1 MAEQHAEESLHG
13 AGQALHDTAAH
24 AESAMGDAADGVHD
38 AATDAHAGAVD
49 AAHDVA
55 HDAGA
60 HAAPHYPRHTAHPPE
75 LPHFVQIWW
84 LSDKEELEAEGK
96 DPYGEPGGPYTLAQT
111 LHVGRR
117 ETPAPFVA
125 YAPWENNL
133 FAAIAAIGLLGLF
146 WLGTRSFRRN
156 REDVMRRPTRGQAFM
171 EMLVDGIDNFCKG
184 ILGEANGRRYL
195 PYVAGMFFFVLAL
208 NFMGMIPLMK
218 APSSSILITG
228 SLALC
233 TFCYYMYTAVTRMG
247 PLMFIFHLMGEPR
260 SIPQW
265 ILAPLIFAI
274 ELISW
279 LIAKPLS
286 LALRLFGNILGKDI
300 LFGVMLMLGLMMTS
314 GLSGPLNKIGVPLTY
329 PFYFLG
335 ILLSAVQA
343 LIFALLSAIYIL
355 LVLPHDDHDHAE
367 EHAH

>member
-1 MAEQHAEESLHG
+1 MAETHGDMATQAHDLVHAATEH
-13 AGQALHDTAAH
+13 AQDAAH
-24 AESAMGDAADGVHD
+24 AHA
-38 AATDAHAGAVD
+38 DAH
-49 AAHDVA
+49 HQW
-55 HDAGA
+55 
-60 HAAPHYPRHTAHPPE
+60 PRYVSHPPE
-75 LPHFVQIWW
+75 LPHFIQLWW
-84 LSDKEELEAEGK
+84 HSEYKQLKSEGR

-117 ETPAPFVA
+117 ETKAPFVA
-125 YAPWENNL
+125 YAPWENNV
-133 FAAIAAIGLLGLF
+133 FAAIAAVGLLAIF
-146 WLGTRSFRRN
+146 WLLTRPLRRS
-156 REDVMRRPTRGQAFM
+156 REDVLRRPTRAQVAI
-171 EMLVDGIDNFCKG
+171 EALVEGVDNFCKG
-184 ILGEANGRRYL
+184 ILGETNGRTYL
-195 PYVAGMFFFVLAL
+195 PFVAGLFFFVLAL

-228 SLALC
+228 SLAFC
-233 TFCYYMYTAVTRMG
+233 TFCYYMFAALTRTG
-247 PLMFIFHLMGEPR
+247 PRKFFFHLLGEPR
-260 SIPQW
+260 SFPQW
-265 ILAPLIFAI
+265 LLAPLILFM

-300 LFGVMLMLGLMMTS
+300 LFGVMLILGVMLTS
-314 GLSGPLNKIGVPLTY
+314 GLPSPLSKMGFPLTY

-355 LVLPHDDHDHAE
+355 LVLPHDDHEHEA